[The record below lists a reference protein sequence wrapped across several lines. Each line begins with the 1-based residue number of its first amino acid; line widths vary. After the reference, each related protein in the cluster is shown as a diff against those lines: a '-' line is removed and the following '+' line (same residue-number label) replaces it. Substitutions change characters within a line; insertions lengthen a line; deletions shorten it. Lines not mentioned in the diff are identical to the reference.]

1 MRNNFF
7 LGLLLGLCAPLIAL
21 GLTEYSLIGA
31 NLFPSQPLFI
41 YALAAGL
48 NLLLVRIFYAK
59 KYARDKI
66 AKGILVITFIAMLV
80 FLYVHKMDM

>member
-21 GLTEYSLIGA
+21 GLTEYSLVGG
-31 NLFPSQPLFI
+31 NLFPRQPLFL
-41 YALAAGL
+41 YALAAGA
-48 NLLLVRIFYAK
+48 NLLLVRVFYAK
-59 KYARDKI
+59 QYSRDKI

-80 FLYVHKMDM
+80 FLYMYKMDM